1 MSECVE
7 FGVRPLIGAILAG
20 ALLITGAAA
29 AGDGKKAKK
38 TYTYAL
44 LVPAAQSRAAVDQV
58 QHRKATPKL
67 AAAGFKAVAKRKSV
81 ILGKAA
87 WVCTPSGFGK
97 RASCSARKS
106 FS

>member
-20 ALLITGAAA
+20 ALMITGAAA

-44 LVPAAQSRAAVDQV
+44 LVPAAKSV
-58 QHRKATPKL
+58 QHRNATPKL
-67 AAAGFKAVAKRKSV
+67 AAAGLKAVTKRKSV
-81 ILGKAA
+81 IFGKAA

-106 FS
+106 FG